1 MITSKEI
8 TYKTKSKFVELGAAY
23 YGQRKD
29 PYTEC
34 YYHLG
39 ELWNGKFFVA
49 TEYPDEPVKVDVIPK
64 SDFNKLRK
72 AADFKHADKLRFYL

>member
-1 MITSKEI
+1 MITSKDI
-8 TYKTKSKFVELGAAY
+8 SYKVKSQFIELNAAY

-29 PYTEC
+29 PYADV

-39 ELWNGKFFVA
+39 ESWAGKYFVV
-49 TEYPDEPVKVDVIPK
+49 TEFTDQPLRIDIISK

-72 AADFKHADKLRFYL
+72 AADFKHADKLRFIF